1 MDFKNARILR
11 FAHTAHVHQALLED
25 LACGAPF
32 TPCGPTQELSYGFV
46 PPRGEH
52 EAFVENVDGTYLLR
66 FAVETR
72 TVPGQ
77 ALAAGVKEAA
87 DEIEHMTGRKPGK
100 KEMRSLRED
109 VKLALLPRAFP
120 KRTDTFILVD
130 PKRDWLVVFSRSTS
144 TSDSLVT
151 SLVTRLEG
159 LRVYPVLTNETP
171 GNAMASW
178 LLAPEDEDMPDGI
191 DLGSA
196 CELKARDE
204 SKAVVKLKNHHLRND
219 IVRRHIT
226 EGKLP
231 VALRLNVGE
240 HIQLTMHEDGSFSG
254 IEYVGDAR
262 DMGHGDDFL
271 VSALLAVC
279 DFSLAADKLINA
291 MGGYLTVDEE

>member
-11 FAHTAHVHQALLED
+11 FSHTAPVHQALLED
-25 LACGAPF
+25 LAGGAPF

-87 DEIEHMTGRKPGK
+87 AEIERTTGRKPGK

-120 KRTDTFILVD
+120 KRADTFVLVD
-130 PKRDWLVVFSRSTS
+130 TKRGWLVVYNRSMS
-144 TSDSLVT
+144 VMDSLVT

-159 LRVYPVLTNETP
+159 LQIAPVTTNETP
-171 GNAMASW
+171 SKAMANW

-204 SKAVVKLKNHHLRND
+204 SKAVVKFKNHHLRND

-231 VALRLNVGE
+231 VALRLNVGD
-240 HIQLTMHEDGSFSG
+240 HIRLTMHEDGSFSG
-254 IEYVGDAR
+254 VEYVGDAR
-262 DMGHGDDFL
+262 EMGHGDDFL
-271 VSALLAVC
+271 VTALLAVC
-279 DFSLAADKLINA
+279 DLSLAADKLIDA
-291 MGGYLTVDEE
+291 MGGYYNADEE